1 MRAWT
6 PDHSRDQEEIDAGV
20 RAARD
25 RGFLARLRM
34 AGRVR
39 RHDGAY
45 ELAHPAVARPFV
57 RDIEE
62 RAKPPINLA
71 IRPKKRRKR

>member
-20 RAARD
+20 RARD
-25 RGFLARLRM
+25 RGFLARLRR